1 YIIMTIEKM
10 KMQMTEKITQKVSSN
25 GRIVI
30 PKEWRD
36 KLAINDKNEVEME
49 LKDDK
54 TILVKKKIHPLDIE
68 DNLFKGIT
76 PFTEEELDEAKKSL
90 FPSEK

>member
-1 YIIMTIEKM
+1 MTIEKM

-36 KLAINDKNEVEME
+36 KLAIDDKSEVEME

-54 TILVKKKIHPLDIE
+54 TILIKKKTHPLEIE
-68 DNLFKGIT
+68 DNLFKGVT
-76 PFTEEELDEAKKSL
+76 PFTEEELEEAKKSL
-90 FPSEK
+90 FPIDK

>member
-1 YIIMTIEKM
+1 MTIEKM

-36 KLAINDKNEVEME
+36 KLAIEDKNEVEMDINY
-49 LKDDK
+49 LS
-54 TILVKKKIHPLDIE
+54 ILSI
-68 DNLFKGIT
+68 NYCSSG
-76 PFTEEELDEAKKSL
+76 
-90 FPSEK
+90 

>member
-1 YIIMTIEKM
+1 
-10 KMQMTEKITQKVSSN
+10 MTEKITQKVSSN

-36 KLAINDKNEVEME
+36 KLAIEDKHEVELE

-54 TILVKKKIHPLDIE
+54 TILIKKKAHPLEIE
-68 DNLFKGIT
+68 DNLFGDVP
-76 PFTEEELDEAKKSL
+76 PFTEEELNQAKKSL
-90 FPSEK
+90 FPSEE

>member
-1 YIIMTIEKM
+1 MTIEKM

-36 KLAINDKNEVEME
+36 MLAIEDKNEVEME

-54 TILVKKKIHPLDIE
+54 TILIKKKIHPLEIE
-68 DNLFKGIT
+68 DNLFEGVN
-76 PFTEEELDEAKKSL
+76 PFTEEELEEAKKSL
-90 FPSEK
+90 FPSEE

>member
-1 YIIMTIEKM
+1 MTIRKM
-10 KMQMTEKITQKVSSN
+10 KIQMTEKITQKVSSN

-36 KLAINDKNEVEME
+36 KLAIEDKNEVEME

-54 TILVKKKIHPLDIE
+54 TILIKKKIHPLEIE
-68 DNLFKGIT
+68 DNLFEDMS
-76 PFTEEELDEAKKSL
+76 PFTEEELDQAKKSL
-90 FPSEK
+90 FPSEE

>member
-1 YIIMTIEKM
+1 MTIEKM

-36 KLAINDKNEVEME
+36 KLAIKDKNEVEME
-49 LKDDK
+49 LKDNK
-54 TILVKKKIHPLDIE
+54 TILIKKKIHPLEIE
-68 DNLFKGIT
+68 DNLFEDIS
-76 PFTEEELDEAKKSL
+76 PFTEEELDQAKKSL
-90 FPSEK
+90 FPSEE

>member
-1 YIIMTIEKM
+1 
-10 KMQMTEKITQKVSSN
+10 MTEKITQKVSSN

-36 KLAINDKNEVEME
+36 KLAIKDKNEVEME

-54 TILVKKKIHPLDIE
+54 TILIKKKIHPLEIE
-68 DNLFKGIT
+68 DNLFEGVT
-76 PFTEEELDEAKKSL
+76 PFTEEELEEAKKSL
-90 FPSEK
+90 FPREE

>member
-1 YIIMTIEKM
+1 
-10 KMQMTEKITQKVSSN
+10 MTEKITQKVSSN

-36 KLAINDKNEVEME
+36 KLAIDDKNLVEME

-54 TILVKKKIHPLDIE
+54 TILIKKKIHPLEIE
-68 DNLFKGIT
+68 DNLFEGVS
-76 PFTEEELDEAKKSL
+76 PFSEEELDEAKKSL
-90 FPSEK
+90 FPIKD

>member
-1 YIIMTIEKM
+1 
-10 KMQMTEKITQKVSSN
+10 MTEKITQKVSSN

-36 KLAINDKNEVEME
+36 KLAIEDKNEVELE

-54 TILVKKKIHPLDIE
+54 TILIKKKTHPLEIE
-68 DNLFKGIT
+68 DNLFEGVP
-76 PFTEEELDEAKKSL
+76 PFTNEELEKAKKSL
-90 FPSEK
+90 FPSDDQS